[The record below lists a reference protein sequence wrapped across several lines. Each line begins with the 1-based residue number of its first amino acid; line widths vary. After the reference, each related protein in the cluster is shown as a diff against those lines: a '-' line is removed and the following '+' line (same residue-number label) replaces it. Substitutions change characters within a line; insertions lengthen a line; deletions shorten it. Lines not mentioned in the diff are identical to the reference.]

1 MRFTL
6 VFKAISLLLKR
17 KLTVVKKDSLAKLN
31 IAMGKYPLNG
41 ILKWADPQ
49 DLQSLVS
56 SLELTRSQFLQD
68 VFVLAALRC
77 RRNGFFVEFGA
88 TDGITGSNSH
98 MLEKEFGWQGI
109 LCEPSHQFHEALR
122 SSRSAQIDVRC
133 VSGISGQIV
142 NFTEVKGTGL
152 SSMEATKSSDH
163 SVFSSYKKNYYPVDT
178 VSLTDLLREKGAPKI
193 IDYLSIDVEGAEYEI
208 LRAHDWKAFKFLVI
222 TVEHNYESRR
232 QDIYDLLTS
241 NGYKRVLSEISLV
254 DDWYVFEN

>member
-1 MRFTL
+1 MPFIDVFTAL
-6 VFKAISLLLKR
+6 NLILKR
-17 KLTVVKKDSLAKLN
+17 KLTVVKKDSLAKFN
-31 IAMGKYPLNG
+31 MAMGKSPLHG

-49 DLQSLVS
+49 DLEHLVS
-56 SLELTRSQFLQD
+56 SLDTTHSQFLQD

-77 RRNGFFVEFGA
+77 RRKGFFVEFGA
-88 TDGITGSNSH
+88 TDGMVGSNSY
-98 MLEKEFGWQGI
+98 MLEKEYEWQGI

-122 SSRSAQIDVRC
+122 SRRSAQIDVRC

-152 SSMEATKSSDH
+152 SSMEATKSTGH
-163 SVFSSYKKNYYPVDT
+163 SVFSSYKKKYYPVDT
-178 VSLTDLLREKGAPKI
+178 VSLTDLLRDKGAPKL

-208 LRAHDWKAFKFLVI
+208 LRTHDWEAFKFLVI

-241 NGYKRVLSEISLV
+241 NGYTRVLSDISLV
-254 DDWYVFEN
+254 DDWYVLKI

>member
-1 MRFTL
+1 MRFGL
-6 VFKAISLLLKR
+6 AFKVINLILKR
-17 KLTVVKKDSLAKLN
+17 KLTLIKKESLDKLN
-31 IAMGKYPLNG
+31 KAMGKSPLHG
-41 ILKWADPQ
+41 ILKWADPR
-49 DLQSLVS
+49 DLESLVF
-56 SLELTRSQFLQD
+56 SLENTHSQFLQD

-77 RRNGFFVEFGA
+77 RRKGFFVEFGA
-88 TDGITGSNSH
+88 TDGVVCSNSY
-98 MLEKEFGWQGI
+98 MLEKEYDWQGI
-109 LCEPSHQFHEALR
+109 LCEPSRHFHETLR

-142 NFTEVKGTGL
+142 NFTEVEGTGL
-152 SSMEATKSSDH
+152 SSMEATESTRH

-208 LRAHDWKAFKFLVI
+208 LHAHDWEAFKFLVI

-241 NGYKRVLSEISLV
+241 NGYTRVLSEISLV
-254 DDWYVFEN
+254 DDWYVLEN